1 MAAAAARALR
11 DGERVLA
18 GTGIPMV
25 AATLAKYTHAPNLS
39 ILIEAGYAQAMPVH
53 PFVGTA
59 DNRALYR
66 ATIFTTALDMNG
78 MILHRGKVETGFL
91 TGIEVDV
98 YGNLNLTV
106 VPSWENPK
114 KRVSG
119 GGGANDIASMTD
131 RILIIMKHER
141 RRFPEKVSHITA
153 PGHINGPDGRKKAG
167 LRGRGPEQVCSNL
180 AVMGFEEES
189 KRMKLISLHPGVT
202 LDEVKENTQFELII
216 PDRIPTTEPPT
227 GEEQG
232 LIREVIDSSGFYT
245 GWKEPKLA
253 WWGKE

>member
-1 MAAAAARALR
+1 MKQGKKAHTFARGEIMAVTSARALR

-66 ATIFTTALDMNG
+66 ATIFTTALDVNG
-78 MILHRGKVETGFL
+78 MTLHRGKVDTGFL

-106 VPSWENPK
+106 APSWEAPS

-119 GGGANDIASMTD
+119 GGGANDIASMAE
-131 RILIIMKHER
+131 RILVIMKHER
-141 RRFPEKVSHITA
+141 RRFPENVSHNTA
-153 PGHINGPDGRKKAG
+153 PGHIDGLDARERAG
-167 LRGRGPEQVCSNL
+167 LRGKGPDLVFTNL
-180 AVMGFEEES
+180 AVLGFDKED
-189 KRMKLISLHPGVT
+189 KRMNLISLHPGVT
-202 LDEVKENTQFELII
+202 LEEVKANTQFELMI
-216 PDRIPTTEPPT
+216 PDPVPSTEPPT
-227 GEEQG
+227 
-232 LIREVIDSSGFYT
+232 
-245 GWKEPKLA
+245 
-253 WWGKE
+253 